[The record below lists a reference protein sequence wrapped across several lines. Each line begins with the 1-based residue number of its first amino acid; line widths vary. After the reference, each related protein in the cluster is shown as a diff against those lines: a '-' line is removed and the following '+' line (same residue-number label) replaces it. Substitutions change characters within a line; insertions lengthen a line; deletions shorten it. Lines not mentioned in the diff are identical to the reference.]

1 MQTAAAEGRIRLPAS
16 GFRLLT
22 SENAPQG
29 RLVIREKNDMRH
41 RILEFL
47 LLTPPFL
54 LAITFHEFAHGYAA
68 FRLGDT
74 TARDAGRLSMN
85 PLRHLDPIGVIAF
98 FIVKIGWARPVP
110 VNPARLNN
118 PARDMLYVSLAGPA
132 ANLLLA
138 AASAAVL
145 RMLALTAGI
154 LPQSFVYPA
163 VNMAAAS
170 VWINIVLAVF
180 NLVPIPPLDGSE
192 LLMRILPA
200 DLARGYARLAPF
212 GFIIL
217 LVLFYTGILPR
228 LLAPFLNLAD
238 QLVRASL

>member
-1 MQTAAAEGRIRLPAS
+1 
-16 GFRLLT
+16 
-22 SENAPQG
+22 
-29 RLVIREKNDMRH
+29 MRH
-41 RILEFL
+41 RILEFI

-54 LAITFHEFAHGYAA
+54 LAITFHEFAHGYVA

-98 FIVKIGWARPVP
+98 FLVKIGWAKPVP
-110 VNPARLNN
+110 VNPARLRD
-118 PARDMLYVSLAGPA
+118 PARDMLYVSLAGPG

-138 AASAAVL
+138 AASVAGLKA
-145 RMLALTAGI
+145 LAFSAGF
-154 LPQSFVYPA
+154 LPRAFVYPA

-192 LLMRILPA
+192 ILMRVLPA

-212 GFIIL
+212 GFIL
-217 LVLFYTGILPR
+217 LVVLFYTGILPQ
-228 LLAPFLNLAD
+228 LLAPFLSLAD
-238 QLVRASL
+238 QLVRASLS